1 MPAMIQPPSTA
12 LTLALRAFRYVLPH
26 SARELA
32 HWREQAAQI
41 PDLEL
46 RKQALASLSAKRF
59 HADGGTVYATA
70 ACQEDQQTLISL
82 IVAFQTISDYLDNL
96 CDRSTSLDPDDFRQ
110 LHLAMLDSVTPGSEP
125 GDYYSYRTEHED
137 GGYLTQLVKNCQ
149 DKIARLPG
157 YSAVAP
163 SIRRLVE
170 LYADLQVHKHVTPEE
185 RVPRLTAWHAA
196 KGNDTPDLDWWEFS
210 AAAGSTLG
218 VFMLFLAALDAD
230 LAPQDARAI
239 VRAYFPWVCG
249 LHILLDY
256 LIDMEE
262 DELGGDLNFVSYY
275 PCLERGYQRIEQ
287 FAKAAQAAI
296 DDLPHPR
303 FHRLIIQGLIGMYLS
318 DEKVLGHAPHRE
330 FAQHLTAEMGRSA
343 ILFHWVSRYYRK
355 KFND

>member
-1 MPAMIQPPSTA
+1 MIQPPSA
-12 LTLALRAFRYVLPH
+12 AITLALRAFREVLPL

-41 PDLEL
+41 PDPEL

-70 ACQEDQQTLISL
+70 ARKEDQQTLISL

-110 LHLAMLDSVTPGSEP
+110 LHLAMLDSVTPDSEP
-125 GDYYSYRTEHED
+125 GDYYRYRTERED

-149 DKIARLPG
+149 DNIARLPG

-163 SIRRLVE
+163 SVRRLVE

-185 RVPRLTAWHAA
+185 RVPRLTAWHAE
-196 KGNDTPDLDWWEFS
+196 KGADTPDLDWWEF
-210 AAAGSTLG
+210 AAATGSTLG

-230 LAPQDARAI
+230 LTPQDARAI
-239 VRAYFPWVCG
+239 VNAYFPWVCG

-275 PCLERGYQRIEQ
+275 PSLERGYQRIEQ

-318 DEKVLGHAPHRE
+318 DDKVLGHAPHRE
-330 FAQHLTAEMGRSA
+330 FARHLSAEMGRSA
-343 ILFHWVSRYYRK
+343 SLFHWVSRYYRK